1 MVSNS
6 VIGGSKIESWVYRAC
21 IIQGTQNLYIAAL
34 FFWGAEMA
42 AGNGNGIVQSA
53 GTAAA
58 ITMPIGAFLILV
70 AVALFTGLPSYY
82 RQTPGKIPAFYKS
95 ILRRKIIIWFSV
107 SIVLQNYFLSM
118 PYQRNWNYFWGSKY
132 LPRWGAFLLAV
143 AFFIGVWYILLA
155 ILAWRSKTH
164 SWIVPIFAIGLGAPR
179 WAQMLWS
186 TSGIG
191 WWVPWMVG
199 GPQGYA
205 IGARAVWL
213 WLGVLDSIQGVGFG
227 MILLQTLTRIH
238 IAASL
243 CAAQLIGTVTTLVAR
258 ATAPNRDGPGDVFP
272 DFSEGIVEGISKP
285 WFWIALGCQL
295 AIPIGFF
302 MFFRKEQLNKP

>member
-1 MVSNS
+1 
-6 VIGGSKIESWVYRAC
+6 
-21 IIQGTQNLYIAAL
+21 
-34 FFWGAEMA
+34 MA
-42 AGNGNGIVQSA
+42 AGNGKGIVESA
-53 GTAAA
+53 GTVAA
-58 ITMPIGAFLILV
+58 ITMPIGVLLI
-70 AVALFTGLPSYY
+70 AVALLLFTGLPSYY

-95 ILRRKIIIWFSV
+95 ILRRKIIIWFSI

-132 LPRWGAFLLAV
+132 VPRWGMFLLAV
-143 AFFIGVWYILLA
+143 VFFIGIWSILLA

-205 IGARAVWL
+205 IGSRAVWL

-272 DFSEGIVEGISKP
+272 DFSAGILEGISKP